1 MLTLFDHVFLREFI
15 AECGR
20 LLLLSAAAAYVSANV
35 RLLAARHGWDNHL
48 LGLLRALS
56 IARLWLR
63 RQGWRWL
70 TFGSA
75 AGGVIAL
82 LLVIVL

>member
-1 MLTLFDHVFLREFI
+1 MLTLLDHVFHREFI
-15 AECGR
+15 AECSR

-56 IARLWLR
+56 AARRWLR
-63 RQGWRWL
+63 RHGWRWL
-70 TFGSA
+70 MFGA
-75 AGGVIAL
+75 AGGGVIAL
-82 LLVIVL
+82 VLVVLL